1 MLSSLGLRTELTKL
15 MDKYVRP
22 ADDVNDDYY
31 HVYIFVHDGKPDT
44 FHDEFT
50 YGWFVRI
57 PGYTCANVH
66 FDNKSKLFSHVDL
79 IRRKDGSMVFGNP
92 EELKTL
98 IDKTFAGKSEEE
110 MLQ

>member
-1 MLSSLGLRTELTKL
+1 MLSSLGLRTKMTRM
-15 MDKYVRP
+15 MDQYVRP
-22 ADDVNDDYY
+22 VEDVNDDYY
-31 HVYIFVHDGKPDT
+31 HVYIFEYDEKPDT

-66 FDNKSKLFSHVDL
+66 FDNKSKLFSHIDL
-79 IRRKDGSMVFGNP
+79 IRRKDGGMVFDKP
-92 EELKTL
+92 EELKAL
-98 IDKTFAGKSEEE
+98 IDKTFAGKTEEE